1 MIKKFVLVLIIF
13 FISLNNVL
21 AKSIQENNKISN
33 KFFSITLP
41 NDVKNFYSVKKKN
54 NGIYIYDKASKK
66 AGFGGFAF
74 GIQIYKNPSEHAMM
88 PGGRKLGE
96 LKDKKRILYDVV
108 LVQPTDVQ
116 YDYVHEN
123 KDDYMK
129 LYKLADSIE
138 FKITG
143 KNGAEYFNKQGMQ
156 GENLYKDI
164 LKKHVQAV
172 KEKWDSIKLENENM
186 SYMYNVLASANKNV
200 LDKVGYIF
208 YDTNGD
214 GIEELLI
221 GEIAQGSWKGVIYD
235 IYTMVNRKPAHV
247 VSGGTRNRYYV
258 CNDVFLCNEYSS
270 GALENG
276 CDVYILVEN
285 STELFPQVSFKYDGY
300 EDRNNPWFIS
310 YSSDKKWQNVS
321 EKFFKERK
329 STFDKYK
336 RFNYIPLS
344 RFIY

>member
-21 AKSIQENNKISN
+21 AKSIQENIKISN